1 MPTYR
6 PGPVSLIAAALV
18 AVFLLMPL
26 LAVVPVSF
34 TPSRMLAMPSGELS
48 LRHYRALIEEPKWID
63 GILLSIRI
71 GVVSSALSTL
81 LALCFS
87 LGVWMFQPRF
97 TALLVGFVLLPM
109 VVPPVVSA
117 ITLYFLLTSLS
128 NVIPWL
134 GYDTWL
140 GVVMAH
146 SIMTVPF
153 ATVLILVALSRVDRR
168 IDLAARGLGAS
179 AWDRATQIIIPNIR
193 FGIVTAALLSFVLS
207 WEEIGVTLFIT
218 SIDAITLPRLMWM
231 GLRDNIDPAIA
242 AISVILIVVTVAVLT
257 VRQVAPLLSRK

>member
-6 PGPVSLIAAALV
+6 PGPISLIAATLV
-18 AVFLLMPL
+18 ALFLLLPL

-48 LRHYRALIEEPKWID
+48 LRHYRALIEDPKWIG

-71 GVVSSALSTL
+71 GIVSSVLSTV

-97 TALLVGFVLLPM
+97 VALLVGFVLLPM

-117 ITLYFLLTSLS
+117 ITLYFLLTSIS
-128 NVIPWL
+128 GFIPWF

-140 GVVMAH
+140 G
-146 SIMTVPF
+146 F
-153 ATVLILVALSRVDRR
+153 ATVLILVALSQVDRR

-179 AWDRATQIIIPNIR
+179 LWERATQIIIPNIK

-218 SIDAITLPRLMWM
+218 SVNAITLPRLMWM

-242 AISVILIVVTVAVLT
+242 AISVILILVTAVVLVL
-257 VRQVAPLLSRK
+257 RQVAPLLSPKSSVS

>member
-87 LGVWMFQPRF
+87 
-97 TALLVGFVLLPM
+97 
-109 VVPPVVSA
+109 
-117 ITLYFLLTSLS
+117 
-128 NVIPWL
+128 
-134 GYDTWL
+134 
-140 GVVMAH
+140 
-146 SIMTVPF
+146 
-153 ATVLILVALSRVDRR
+153 
-168 IDLAARGLGAS
+168 
-179 AWDRATQIIIPNIR
+179 
-193 FGIVTAALLSFVLS
+193 
-207 WEEIGVTLFIT
+207 
-218 SIDAITLPRLMWM
+218 
-231 GLRDNIDPAIA
+231 
-242 AISVILIVVTVAVLT
+242 
-257 VRQVAPLLSRK
+257 